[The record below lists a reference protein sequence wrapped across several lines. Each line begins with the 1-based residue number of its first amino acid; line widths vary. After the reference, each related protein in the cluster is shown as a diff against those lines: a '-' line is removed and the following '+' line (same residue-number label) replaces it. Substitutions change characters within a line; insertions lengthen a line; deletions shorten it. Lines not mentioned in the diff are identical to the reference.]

1 MANPSIRYRFVT
13 ERNLQSEDSFEP
25 GLARSNPAKEYLALE
40 CRDVVK
46 NFRRGRGLRKKITRA
61 VDRATLSI
69 GPGELFGLLGPN
81 GAGKTTLV
89 RCIATLLIPDEGS
102 ISIFGHDA
110 FRDSLWCRQRI
121 GLLTSGERTLYWKL
135 SARANLNFFAAL
147 YGLTGKAK
155 EKRID
160 YLVEL
165 LGLREV
171 EHERVERYSSG
182 MKQKVSL
189 ARAILHDPDLIL
201 LDEPSLGLDPQ
212 FARFVRK
219 FIKEELNK
227 RLGKTILI
235 TTHYMDEADEL
246 CNRIAFISK
255 GKIVDVKTPAQH
267 KQDIPHTEVLEVRV
281 LGRPDTTKVQT
292 LPGLERFSS
301 EFKDGVTTVK
311 LVLPRAETILAD
323 AIELLR
329 TDAKILGVDVKQPT
343 LEDVFLYV
351 TGTSL
356 GADTAENNTPGKE

>member
-1 MANPSIRYRFVT
+1 MKNDTADT
-13 ERNLQSEDSFEP
+13 T
-25 GLARSNPAKEYLALE
+25 ALS
-40 CRDVVK
+40 CREVVK
-46 NFRRGRGLRKKITRA
+46 NFRRGRGLKKKVTQA
-61 VDRATLSI
+61 VDGASLELRR
-69 GPGELFGLLGPN
+69 GELFGLLGPN

-89 RCIATLLIPDEGS
+89 RCIATLLIPDAGT
-102 ISIFGHDA
+102 ISVLGHDA

-147 YGLTGKAK
+147 YGLSGKARDR
-155 EKRID
+155 RID
-160 YLVEL
+160 YLIEL
-165 LGLREV
+165 LGLKEV
-171 EHERVERYSSG
+171 EKERLERYSSG
-182 MKQKVSL
+182 MKQKVSV

-212 FARFVRK
+212 FARFIRK
-219 FIKEELNK
+219 FIKEELNQ

-255 GKIVDVKTPAQH
+255 GRIVDVKTPAEY
-267 KQDIPHTEVLEVRV
+267 KRDIPHTEVLEVRV
-281 LGRPDTTKVQT
+281 QGQPDTKPVET
-292 LPGLERFSS
+292 LPGVERFTS

-311 LVLPRAETILAD
+311 LVLPRAETVLSE
-323 AIELLR
+323 AIELMR
-329 TDAKILGVDVKQPT
+329 PHARILGIDVKQPT

-356 GADTAENNTPGKE
+356 GADTSENKPEAAD